1 MRLTLCCWRSVAISI
16 LTCAALTLVATPS
29 SAAEPSIETAFAA
42 HVKAVQSR
50 DLVALERTVSDGEQ
64 LVLILPDGTLTK
76 TRQEYLDF
84 HKKFF
89 ASKRWSIRFDPV
101 SAQVGS
107 EFAVLTTKSLYED
120 VQDGKPVR
128 SRSWV
133 TFIFRKEAG
142 EWRLIHDQNTRVP
155 RDE

>member
-1 MRLTLCCWRSVAISI
+1 MFTKNILPFCTAWLALVAI
-16 LTCAALTLVATPS
+16 PS
-29 SAAEPSIETAFAA
+29 QAAEPSIDAAFAA

-50 DLVALERTVSDGEQ
+50 DLAALARTISDAEQ
-64 LVLILPDGTLTK
+64 LILILPNGTLTR

-84 HKKFF
+84 HKEFF
-89 ASKRWSIRFDPV
+89 ASKSWSIRFDPV
-101 SAQVGS
+101 STIVGK

-120 VQDGKPVR
+120 VEDGKPVR

-133 TFIFRKEAG
+133 TFTFRKEAG

-155 RDE
+155 AGE